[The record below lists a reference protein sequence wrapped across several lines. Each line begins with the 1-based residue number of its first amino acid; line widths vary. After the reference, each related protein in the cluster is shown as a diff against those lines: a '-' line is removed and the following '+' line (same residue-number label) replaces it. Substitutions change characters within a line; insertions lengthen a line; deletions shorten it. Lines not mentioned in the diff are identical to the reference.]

1 MKETQFIKE
10 NKEKWQRFEQL
21 NASSHANPEEL
32 SDLYLDITDDLGYAQ
47 THYHRRTVRVYL
59 NQLAQKVFIGV
70 NKFKK
75 DSVKELLRGLT
86 ISLPLEIYRSRKT
99 LVTAFIAF
107 IVYAA
112 IGIVSTIINPDF
124 PRTVM
129 GDGYVDMTIQNIE
142 AGNPLGVYED
152 NDQLAMFI
160 KITTNNLGVAFLTFF
175 AGFFFTIG
183 THILLFSN
191 GVMLGAFQYYFRLKG
206 LLITSFLGIWIHG
219 AFEISAIVLAGG
231 AGITA
236 GNGWLFPGTHSRF
249 QSMKLSTKRG
259 VKIMFGLVPFIIAAG
274 FLESYV
280 THNYDTM
287 PDWTKWMIIVFS
299 FALILFFFVVYPFY
313 VAKKHP
319 DLINREDDFNIV
331 NDYQFIQ
338 GKIRSIG
345 EIIRESL
352 AFYQKYFSEFMSLI
366 WKIAL
371 PVGLGLIFLRDYL
384 FPEDQNY
391 VYFFDWASQLDFIFG
406 FGFRTKYDFLSF
418 SCWLVLLTLIH
429 SSVLHVFY
437 NLTETPVSLIQY
449 LKKRFVG
456 LFLSNLLLSAIV
468 FLLPWYLLL
477 PAILIIPFLQLILPS
492 TGLGREKLLSNIKI
506 GFKFSAS
513 NYMISL
519 ITLILL
525 LALLAVFLQPI
536 AFVGSIVE
544 NEMRGPTMFPDVLDL
559 LCDFIEKIVAN
570 YGQNGIFWSNVFRQ
584 IIYLICLLL
593 AIPLY
598 SILSIFLFSNM
609 QEAKLA
615 KSLWREYEKFGNR
628 DRYKETSLED

>member
-47 THYHRRTVRVYL
+47 TNYHRRTVRVYL

-86 ISLPLEIYRSRKT
+86 LSLPIEIYKSRRT
-99 LVTAFIAF
+99 LMTAFIAF
-107 IVYAA
+107 IVYVG
-112 IGIVSTIINPDF
+112 IGVVSTIINPDF
-124 PRTVM
+124 PRIVM

-152 NDQLAMFI
+152 SDQLAMFI
-160 KITTNNLGVAFLTFF
+160 NITTNNLGVAFLTFF
-175 AGFFFTIG
+175 AGFFFTVG
-183 THILLFSN
+183 SHMLLFSN

-236 GNGWLFPGTHSRF
+236 GNGWLFPGTHTRF

-287 PDWTKWMIIVFS
+287 PDWTKWMIIAFS
-299 FALILFFFVVYPFY
+299 FALIIFFFVVYPY
-313 VAKKHP
+313 YIAKKHP
-319 DLINREDDFNIV
+319 ELINKEEDFNDV
-331 NDYQFIQ
+331 NDYQFVQ

-345 EIIRESL
+345 EIVRESL
-352 AFYQKYFSEFMSLI
+352 AFYQKYFSKFMLVI
-366 WKIAL
+366 WRIVLPIA
-371 PVGLGLIFLRDYL
+371 LGLIFVRDYL
-384 FPEDQNY
+384 FPEDQYY
-391 VYFFDWASQLDFIFG
+391 VYFFDWANQLDFIFG
-406 FGFRTKYDFLSF
+406 FSFRTKYDLISF
-418 SCWLVLLTLIH
+418 SSWLILLTLIH
-429 SSVLHVFY
+429 ASVLHVFY
-437 NLTETPVSLIQY
+437 CLVETPVSLIQY
-449 LKKRFVG
+449 LKKRFLALFVG
-456 LFLSNLLLSAIV
+456 NLLLCSIV
-468 FLLPWYLLL
+468 LLLPWYILL
-477 PAILIIPFLQLILPS
+477 PSILVIPFIQLIIPSF
-492 TGLGREKLLSNIKI
+492 GFGNEKWLSNLKI
-506 GFKFSAS
+506 GFKFGAS
-513 NYMISL
+513 SYIISL
-519 ITLILL
+519 ICLILL
-525 LALLAVFLQPI
+525 GALVAVFVQPL

-559 LCDFIEKIVAN
+559 FCDFIEKIVAN
-570 YGQNGIFWSNVFRQ
+570 YGQNGVFWSNVFRQ
-584 IIYLICLLL
+584 IIYVVILLIS
-593 AIPLY
+593 IPLY
-598 SILSIFLFSNM
+598 TILSVFLFSNM
-609 QEAKLA
+609 QETKQAKF
-615 KSLWREYEKFGNR
+615 LWKEYEKFGKR
-628 DRYKETSLED
+628 DRYKETSVED